1 MQIYLYASKP
11 ELMARWQAALHSD
24 AQCCGSLASALQRD
38 SGSVL
43 LVYWN
48 ALDKA
53 EQQQVLQDSGNGP
66 RVLLVDHP
74 TLAEGEWLIS
84 RGVEGY
90 ANTYIQSDLLPE
102 VVRAVSQ
109 GEIWTG
115 HELMQGLLKRLLARQ
130 GPVTDPE
137 KEWHLSTREQQVL
150 DLLAQGQSNKQI
162 ARQLDITERTVKA
175 HVSAI
180 LEKSGVR
187 DRIELILRLSGQ
199 GSSEINKQEQ
209 GYEI

>member
-11 ELMARWQAALHSD
+11 ALMTRWQAALHSD
-24 AQCCGSLASALQRD
+24 AQCCDSLAHALQREP
-38 SGSVL
+38 GSVL
-43 LVYWN
+43 VVYWSG
-48 ALDKA
+48 LGQSQ
-53 EQQQVLQDSGNGP
+53 QQQVLQDSGGGP

-90 ANTYIQSDLLPE
+90 ANTYIQLDLLPQ
-102 VVRAVSQ
+102 VVQAVSQ

-130 GPVTDPE
+130 GPVTDPK
-137 KEWHLSTREQQVL
+137 KEWHLSAREQQVL
-150 DLLAQGQSNKQI
+150 DLLALGQSNKQI

-187 DRIELILRLSGQ
+187 DRIELILILSGQ
-199 GSSEINKQEQ
+199 GSSEINHQE
-209 GYEI
+209 